1 MGSMVRLLVRP
12 ARYSTIRHLME
23 RSVSKSTVAPLYGK
37 HVVVSSITLTLLRC
51 ALPSTFVS
59 SFARLL
65 FLLITRGK
73 IIDGEVLCVH
83 GGLSPDIRTLDQI
96 RVLSRAQE
104 IPHEGA
110 FCGEFGASRSLGFKY
125 VTN

>member
-1 MGSMVRLLVRP
+1 MVRLLVRP
-12 ARYSTIRHLME
+12 VHYSTIRHLME
-23 RSVSKSTVAPLYGK
+23 RNVSKSTVAPLYGR
-37 HVVVSSITLTLLRC
+37 HVAMSSITLTLLRC
-51 ALPSTFVS
+51 ALPSPFAS
-59 SFARLL
+59 SVVRLSS
-65 FLLITRGK
+65 LLITREK

-110 FCGEFGASRSLGFKY
+110 FCGEFGTRRPLGFKN